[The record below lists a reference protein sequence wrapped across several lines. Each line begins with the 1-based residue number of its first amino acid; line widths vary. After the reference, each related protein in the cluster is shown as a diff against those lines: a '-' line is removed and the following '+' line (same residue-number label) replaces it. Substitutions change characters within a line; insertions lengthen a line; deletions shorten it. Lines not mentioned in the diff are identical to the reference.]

1 MRLVLPIQTMTQM
14 AMLIQM
20 CSMRRSLNLMVLRMK
35 RMVLPT
41 MMRRKMTT
49 MMCWCPLI
57 HML

>member
-49 MMCWCPLI
+49 MMC
-57 HML
+57 